1 MHPPLYQPHPLC
13 GEEVL
18 EFTECHKNNPVAKF
32 FNACGLL
39 EREVRGGVGG
49 GVGGAGWGCV
59 VPRPPSS
66 PPPHPP
72 PSPRT
77 QMNRCFKSEKE
88 LRRKLNKQFTPA
100 QMPVLKTRDTTPGQE

>member
-39 EREVRGGVGG
+39 EREVRRRAGWAWC
-49 GVGGAGWGCV
+49 GGAAIVRW
-59 VPRPPSS
+59 
-66 PPPHPP
+66 
-72 PSPRT
+72 
-77 QMNRCFKSEKE
+77 
-88 LRRKLNKQFTPA
+88 RRA
-100 QMPVLKTRDTTPGQE
+100 GSCSGHR